1 MKNDRRA
8 MTISKETNLF
18 TLWTPRMSHIRTD
31 KKNVFSPPRK
41 ERFPFMPG
49 VAEGRTLGVYQ
60 APPPPPPLKQPPP
73 RREAPVP
80 AEHLF
85 DTAASLR
92 KEAENMELK
101 EVRAPPV
108 SIQLGMLLLSKDDM
122 IKKLLKDWD
131 QKGKGEF
138 MKAEVC
144 VCSGAASRLMLRVSC
159 APHSPRSCSRH
170 AHSLTH
176 LLAIRPRSSA
186 STCATPASTPTQQT
200 PMSYSIAG

>member
-1 MKNDRRA
+1 
-8 MTISKETNLF
+8 
-18 TLWTPRMSHIRTD
+18 
-31 KKNVFSPPRK
+31 
-41 ERFPFMPG
+41 MPG

-138 MKAEVC
+138 MKAEF
-144 VCSGAASRLMLRVSC
+144 RLNLRNTGINANS
-159 APHSPRSCSRH
+159 ADADELFDSWDDDRGG
-170 AHSLTH
+170 SLDLKELKTA
-176 LLAIRPRSSA
+176 LLKVQA
-186 STCATPASTPTQQT
+186 
-200 PMSYSIAG
+200 